1 MPLIHVEIQRK
12 TISAKG
18 IKFFVEEQG
27 KEVARAYF
35 YLLMDDLNPEPI
47 GFMRE
52 VYISSKDYGA
62 LLVDDVVK
70 EAKQRGCYKLICTS
84 RHGSKTQNLLK
95 KSGFK
100 GFGLEFRMDFY

>member
-1 MPLIHVEIQRK
+1 MPSIHVEIQKKRLG
-12 TISAKG
+12 AEG

-35 YLLMDDLNPEPI
+35 YLLIDDLNPEPI

-52 VYISSKDYGA
+52 VYIIREDYGS
-62 LLVDDVVK
+62 LLVENVVK
-70 EAKQRGCYKLICTS
+70 EAKQRGCYKLICAS
-84 RHGSKTQNLLK
+84 RHGSRIQELLK